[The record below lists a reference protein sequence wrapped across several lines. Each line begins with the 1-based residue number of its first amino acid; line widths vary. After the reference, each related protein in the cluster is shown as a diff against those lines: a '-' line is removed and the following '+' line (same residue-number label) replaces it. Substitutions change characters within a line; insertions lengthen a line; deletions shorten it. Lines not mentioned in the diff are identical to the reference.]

1 MECEILDVAK
11 AGQLVDQTE
20 QSPKSAFLTA
30 RKEQIYA
37 RAADRQIGSRVLAV
51 HSRNSCINSV
61 MNRVPVT
68 ARKGRVYKIELV

>member
-1 MECEILDVAK
+1 MFYTILCKTGRFEGGADPKNKPPMCSRICEILDVAK

-37 RAADRQIGSRVLAV
+37 RAADRQIGSRVCGSA
-51 HSRNSCINSV
+51 
-61 MNRVPVT
+61 
-68 ARKGRVYKIELV
+68 

>member
-1 MECEILDVAK
+1 MDDVISEGLLITPLDCEILDVVK

-37 RAADRQIGSRVLAV
+37 RAADRQIGSRVCGSA
-51 HSRNSCINSV
+51 
-61 MNRVPVT
+61 
-68 ARKGRVYKIELV
+68 